1 MSRPFFRFFES
12 VKPGVRSSVLV
23 LVTKIFVS
31 LCFNGVR
38 LLKILLLTIVGVS
51 LECRVMNI
59 TNRSKKITIRNLTI
73 FTIAVLSVGWIGH
86 GLDVLMNNSSSESLG
101 MLLWIVTPLGAC
113 LLLRTFAGGGWKD
126 FGIKLN
132 YKGNQLGYVIAVLV
146 FPVVTAIILIIGK
159 VSGFI
164 LFPDSSTRALGEILQ
179 VFVLGLLPGF
189 FKNIFEEFAWRGYL
203 TPKVHSLRLNDY
215 AGHLIVGLI
224 WALWHVP
231 YFLFFL
237 DRALLNGYT
246 TLNLA
251 AFVPLA
257 LVTIMSYALVFG
269 EIRLLTNSI
278 WPVLLMHAIEDAL
291 VNPLLV
297 EGFVKVK
304 PGAEF
309 FFSPGVSV
317 LVIIFFV
324 AIGIFLRKL
333 RHEK

>member
-1 MSRPFFRFFES
+1 
-12 VKPGVRSSVLV
+12 
-23 LVTKIFVS
+23 
-31 LCFNGVR
+31 
-38 LLKILLLTIVGVS
+38 
-51 LECRVMNI
+51 MNEV
-59 TNRSKKITIRNLTI
+59 NRSRKITIRNLAI
-73 FTIAVLSVGWIGH
+73 FTIAVLSVGWIGR
-86 GLDVLMNNSSSESLG
+86 GLDVFLGNPSSESLG

-132 YKGNQLGYVIAVLV
+132 FKGNQLGYYIAVLV
-146 FPVVTAIILIIGK
+146 FPVVTAIILIIGG

-164 LFPDSSTRALGEILQ
+164 IFSDFSAGALGAFLR
-179 VFVLGLLPGF
+179 VFALALLPGF

-231 YFLFFL
+231 YYLFFL
-237 DRALLNGYT
+237 DRALLKGYT

-251 AFVPLA
+251 VFIPLA
-257 LVTIMSYALVFG
+257 LLTIMSYSLVFG
-269 EIRLLTNSI
+269 EIRLLTNSL
-278 WPVLLMHAIEDAL
+278 WPVLLMHAVEDAL

-297 EGFVKVK
+297 GGFVKVK
-304 PGAEF
+304 PESEF
-309 FFSPGVSV
+309 FFSPGVSA

-324 AIGIFLRKL
+324 AIGIFLHKL

>member
-1 MSRPFFRFFES
+1 
-12 VKPGVRSSVLV
+12 
-23 LVTKIFVS
+23 VS
-31 LCFNGVR
+31 LNFNCAR
-38 LLKILLLTIVGVS
+38 WIKILLLTIVGVF
-51 LECRVMNI
+51 LECRMMNI
-59 TNRSKKITIRNLTI
+59 ANRSKKITIRNLAI
-73 FTIAVLSVGWIGH
+73 FVIAVLSIGWIGH
-86 GLDVLMNNSSSESLG
+86 GLDVLMGNPPSESLG

-132 YKGNQLGYVIAVLV
+132 YKGNYLGYVIAVLV
-146 FPVVTAIILIIGK
+146 FPVVTAIILIIGR

-164 LFPDSSTRALGEILQ
+164 LFSDFSIGALGAFVR
-179 VFVLGLLPGF
+179 VFALALLPGF

-224 WALWHVP
+224 WALWHIP
-231 YFLFFL
+231 YYLFFL
-237 DRALLNGYT
+237 DRALLKDYT
-246 TLNLA
+246 ALNLA
-251 AFVPLA
+251 TFIPLA

-297 EGFVKVK
+297 EEFIKVK
-304 PGAEF
+304 PEAEF

-317 LVIIFFV
+317 LVIIFFSAV
-324 AIGIFLRKL
+324 GIFLHKL
-333 RHEK
+333 RREK

>member
-1 MSRPFFRFFES
+1 
-12 VKPGVRSSVLV
+12 
-23 LVTKIFVS
+23 
-31 LCFNGVR
+31 
-38 LLKILLLTIVGVS
+38 
-51 LECRVMNI
+51 MNAVDQ
-59 TNRSKKITIRNLTI
+59 NKKITIRNITI
-73 FTIAVLSVGWIGH
+73 FAIAVLSVGWIGH
-86 GLDVLMNNSSSESLG
+86 GLDVLMKNPSSESLG

-113 LLLRTFAGGGWKD
+113 LLLRAFAGGGWRD

-132 YKGNQLGYVIAVLV
+132 FKGNLIGYSIAVLV

-164 LFPDSSTRALGEILQ
+164 FFSDFSASALG
-179 VFVLGLLPGF
+179 VFLRIFALALLPGF

-215 AGHLIVGLI
+215 AGHVIVGLI

-231 YFLFFL
+231 YYLFFL
-237 DRALLNGYT
+237 DRALLKGYT
-246 TLNLA
+246 TLDLA
-251 AFVPLA
+251 VFVPMALLA
-257 LVTIMSYALVFG
+257 IVSYALVYG
-269 EIRLLTNSI
+269 EIRLLTNSL

-304 PGAEF
+304 PEAEF

-317 LVIIFFV
+317 LVIIFFS
-324 AIGIFLRKL
+324 AIGIFLHKL
-333 RHEK
+333 RHGK